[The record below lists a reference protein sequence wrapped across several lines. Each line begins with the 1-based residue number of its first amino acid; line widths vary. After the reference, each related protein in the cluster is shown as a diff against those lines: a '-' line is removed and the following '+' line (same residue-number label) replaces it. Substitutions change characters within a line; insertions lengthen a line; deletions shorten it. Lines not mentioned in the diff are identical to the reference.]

1 MAAGVSSP
9 QRRRGLLSTADVA
22 TQARFAPPSRRSRS
36 SWPSRMSGRRPRR
49 SSPSPHPL
57 SAMRP
62 SNRSGGRPVSRGPV
76 SHDRCDP
83 GVRTDRRLVP
93 QPRCPH
99 RAGFRTSVRWD
110 RPRLAQRVR
119 HAAVVGER
127 LGRRTRIGPGGE
139 GMVER
144 WPGGW
149 HQCRR
154 QTWAAAWH
162 ARRLRRRAR
171 RMADRGAG
179 PPQVPVDWLGVGKEQ
194 LLPRPPHARPGQVA
208 GVMGDRGA
216 GPGDGDH
223 AAWSLR

>member
-22 TQARFAPPSRRSRS
+22 TQARLARRQAGGR
-36 SWPSRMSGRRPRR
+36 GRR
-49 SSPSPHPL
+49 
-57 SAMRP
+57 
-62 SNRSGGRPVSRGPV
+62 GRPGCPDAGHAVRRPV
-76 SHDRCDP
+76 RIHRPPCVRPTARADVQCPGDRCPHDRCDR

-171 RMADRGAG
+171 RMADQGSWSTAGTGRLVGSREGAVTPTSPACTSWAG
-179 PPQVPVDWLGVGKEQ
+179 CWRDG
-194 LLPRPPHARPGQVA
+194 RPWGWTGRC
-208 GVMGDRGA
+208 
-216 GPGDGDH
+216 
-223 AAWSLR
+223 

>member
-22 TQARFAPPSRRSRS
+22 TQARLARRQAG
-36 SWPSRMSGRRPRR
+36 GRRRR
-49 SSPSPHPL
+49 
-57 SAMRP
+57 
-62 SNRSGGRPVSRGPV
+62 GRPGCPDAGHAVRRPV
-76 SHDRCDP
+76 RIHRPPCVRPTARADVQCPGDRCPHDRCDR

-149 HQCRR
+149 HQCRPGPPFGMR
-154 QTWAAAWH
+154 AGCGAVLAAWPT
-162 ARRLRRRAR
+162 
-171 RMADRGAG
+171 RGAG

-216 GPGDGDH
+216 GPGDADH